1 MATASLGIFA
11 LFAVIDWLAVA
22 RGSKSAE
29 YVAKPA
35 ALAALIVY
43 AATGPAGSAWLVM
56 ALVFSLVGD
65 VALMLPANLF
75 VAGLGAFLLAHLAYI
90 VDFEVAWAAR
100 LLWLV
105 VIVAL
110 SSPLAARIIRS
121 VNDTT
126 LQPAVGVYILII
138 SLMVASAVA
147 SGSLLA
153 AAGALL
159 FFSSDAV
166 IAWNRFVRPVAW
178 AQPVIMVTYHV
189 GQLALATALR

>member
-1 MATASLGIFA
+1 MATVSLGIFA
-11 LFAVIDWLAVA
+11 LFAVTDWLAVA
-22 RGSKSAE
+22 RDLRPLE

-35 ALAALIVY
+35 TLIALVMY
-43 AATGPAGSAWLVM
+43 AATGPTASAWLLT

-65 VALMLPANLF
+65 IALMLPANLF
-75 VAGLGAFLLAHLAYI
+75 VAGLGAFLLAHVAYI
-90 VDFEVAWAAR
+90 VDFEAAWSTR

-105 VIVAL
+105 AVVAL
-110 SSPLAARIIRS
+110 SLPLAARIIRS
-121 VNDTT
+121 IHDTA
-126 LQPAVGVYILII
+126 LRPAVAVYILVI

-147 SGSLLA
+147 SGSMLA
-153 AAGALL
+153 TAGALL

-166 IAWNRFVRPVAW
+166 IAWNRFVRPFAW